1 MRTFTLFP
9 DTSEQQDDQQRE
21 REAAAAA
28 IVDAL
33 NPAQQEAVT
42 VADGPV
48 LIVAGPGSGKTR
60 VLTHRVAYLIAAGK
74 SAPYQILALTF
85 TNKAAREMK
94 SRIQKLVP
102 EEAGARIWMG
112 TFHSIF
118 ARVMRREAEK
128 IGYSSDFS
136 IYDSDDSERV
146 VRELMND
153 KGIDTKQ
160 FSPRMIRSLIS
171 SAKNQMVGPSQY
183 ARLAA
188 SLPQD
193 KAAEIYGPYEQVLRT
208 ANALDFDDLLL
219 KPLQLF
225 QEHEDVLAQY
235 QDRWRY
241 IHIDEYQDTNHAQ
254 YRLAKLLAGK
264 YHNLCVV
271 GDDAQSIYAF
281 RGADIAN
288 ILSFQRDYPDAT
300 VVRLEQNYRSTKTIL
315 RVADAIIKNN
325 RDQLDKSLWTENG
338 DGEEVILIE
347 GISERDEA
355 LKLEHYIRDL
365 KVRHGY
371 GHSDFAILYRTNSQ
385 SRAIEDA
392 LRRGGIPYRVIG
404 GISFYQRREIKD
416 VLAYLRLIV
425 NENDIASLRRIV
437 NYPTRGIGAKS
448 MQKIE
453 AFASAQNIPLWQA
466 LRRVEET
473 GVGPRAI
480 NAVKGFVQLIESFRQ
495 RAATEPVGPLTRDLI
510 IESGL
515 KNEYRREHSTE
526 NLVRWENV
534 QELVNAI
541 AEFTAERSLTVGD
554 SESPGPTR
562 AEIQGQSPGTPAVES
577 REHVGLSEFLQ
588 EVSLFTDADAGDDL
602 EDRVTLMTLHAS
614 KGLEFACVFVTGLEE
629 GLFPLARSLDD
640 PKDLE
645 EERRLFYVGVT
656 RAEQRLFLTMARSR
670 FRFGEQMAGI
680 PSRFLEEVDAEV
692 VKTEAGQQMQRR
704 SNRFSAS
711 RDSSGRGSGGRSG
724 RGGGTG
730 GTGGD
735 WVEYETLDPDYYKAS
750 LRPPGPSGSRS
761 SAGSRSGRRVVLD
774 EGEGELGPGVLV
786 EHDQFGAGKILAI
799 DGVGQQ
805 AQSHRRLR
813 RLRPQEA
820 GAPFCAPACIGTPE
834 ESARDTGPRQNA
846 TVRVATTTQ

>member
-9 DTSEQQDDQQRE
+9 DAQERTDDQQKE
-21 REAAAAA
+21 REQAATA

-42 VADGPV
+42 AADGPV

-264 YHNLCVV
+264 HHNLCVV

-325 RDQLDKSLWTENG
+325 RDQLDKSLWTENA

-347 GISERDEA
+347 GISEKDEA

-371 GHSDFAILYRTNSQ
+371 GHRDFAILYRTNSQ

-425 NENDIASLRRIV
+425 NENDIASLRRVV

-466 LRRVEET
+466 LRRVDET

-480 NAVKGFVQLIESFRQ
+480 NAVNGFVNLIESFTE
-495 RAATEPVGPLTRDLI
+495 RAKTEPVGPLTRDLI
-510 IESGL
+510 KDSGL
-515 KNEYRREHSTE
+515 LGEFRREHSTE

-541 AEFTAERSLTVGD
+541 AEYAASQGD
-554 SESPGPTR
+554 EVR
-562 AEIQGQSPGTPAVES
+562 
-577 REHVGLSEFLQ
+577 LSEFLQ

-640 PKDLE
+640 PRDLE

-680 PSRFLEEVDAEV
+680 PSRFLDEVDAEV
-692 VKTEAGQQMQRR
+692 VRTEAGQHMQRR
-704 SNRFSAS
+704 SDRFSANRGS
-711 RDSSGRGSGGRSG
+711 AGGGSGRGSG
-724 RGGGTG
+724 RGAGS
-730 GTGGD
+730 GGD

-750 LRPPGPSGSRS
+750 LRPPGSSGSRGSRS
-761 SAGSRSGRRVVLD
+761 STGSGGGFGRTGRDGQPKRAEPTGRRVVLD
-774 EGEGELGPGVLV
+774 EGEGELRPGVLV
-786 EHDQFGAGKILAI
+786 EHDQFGSGKILAV
-799 DGVGQQ
+799 DGTGQQ
-805 AQSHRRLR
+805 AKATVDFDDYGRKKLVLRFARLR
-813 RLRPQEA
+813 VLDA
-820 GAPFCAPACIGTPE
+820 
-834 ESARDTGPRQNA
+834 
-846 TVRVATTTQ
+846 